1 MFVLCYSVAK
11 SCPILCDPINWS
23 TPGFPVLHYLL
34 EFAQT
39 HVQWVSDAIQPSPP
53 LLPTSPPTL
62 NLSYHQD
69 LFQWVGSSHQMAKVL
84 EPSAS
89 VLPMNIQSW
98 FPLGL
103 TGLISLLQG
112 TPRDSRESSPE
123 PELKRDNSSAV
134 SLLYDPSLTSVHDY
148 WKAIAL
154 IIWTFVVKVTSLIF
168 NTLSRFV
175 IAFLPRS
182 KHVLISWLQSPSIV
196 ILEPKKMVSES
207 WSLSFQITEATVFLC
222 FPLPKP

>member
-1 MFVLCYSVAK
+1 M
-11 SCPILCDPINWS
+11 
-23 TPGFPVLHYLL
+23 
-34 EFAQT
+34 
-39 HVQWVSDAIQPSPP
+39 
-53 LLPTSPPTL
+53 
-62 NLSYHQD
+62 
-69 LFQWVGSSHQMAKVL
+69 
-84 EPSAS
+84 
-89 VLPMNIQSW
+89 
-98 FPLGL
+98 
-103 TGLISLLQG
+103 ISLLQG

-207 WSLSFQITEATVFLC
+207 
-222 FPLPKP
+222 